1 MGVRRPNGA
10 GKSALVTRFHVAD
23 RMTLVSPDTIARQI
37 RPDHPDD
44 TAIMLKA
51 GRIAALQRRALIQAR
66 QSFAMETTLTGH
78 SELRVMAN
86 AQAAGY
92 KITLVYVGLADALTS
107 LARVRERVARGGHDV
122 PARIILRRYAKS
134 LTNLKQ
140 AIDLADRTFILDN
153 TGARHRL
160 LVTINQGQVR
170 HKSPRMPEWAN
181 AAILNATSAK

>member
-1 MGVRRPNGA
+1 
-10 GKSALVTRFHVAD
+10 
-23 RMTLVSPDTIARQI
+23 
-37 RPDHPDD
+37 
-44 TAIMLKA
+44 
-51 GRIAALQRRALIQAR
+51 
-66 QSFAMETTLTGH
+66 METTLTGH

-122 PARIILRRYAKS
+122 PAHIILRRYAKS